1 MTNTESSFDH
11 LDVINSVL
19 SLAYNLES
27 YPNHLYRAGYRISR
41 IEPRFNVN
49 GTLNPDILFMS
60 DERGLFC
67 ECKSGGYYTG
77 QNTEL
82 YQRITTRH
90 LVEKGIDIPT
100 ENLELDVGIFGRG
113 NMDALADRL
122 QAEGITYPQVMMDEF
137 IRKVSGDDFKDPV
150 LHDLFREPV
159 RIHGKPL
166 TILKFSEDS
175 SFKKIAP
182 HIFNTL
188 MARSVS
194 GRIEFTSRD
203 LAGDSLEEIW
213 DHLDRKSQKI
223 LSGKVKSF
231 LKHCKT
237 GGLGEYLSNRE
248 DVWTIDIN
256 DHWKSRKKFSDD
268 CNRLMGNLDQ
278 KTLWDF
284 VGFGEGD
291 DQLTQEG

>member
-1 MTNTESSFDH
+1 
-11 LDVINSVL
+11 
-19 SLAYNLES
+19 
-27 YPNHLYRAGYRISR
+27 
-41 IEPRFNVN
+41 
-49 GTLNPDILFMS
+49 
-60 DERGLFC
+60 
-67 ECKSGGYYTG
+67 
-77 QNTEL
+77 
-82 YQRITTRH
+82 
-90 LVEKGIDIPT
+90 
-100 ENLELDVGIFGRG
+100 
-113 NMDALADRL
+113 MDD
-122 QAEGITYPQVMMDEF
+122 F

-150 LHDLFREPV
+150 LRDLFREPV

-182 HIFNTL
+182 YIFNTL
-188 MARSVS
+188 MARSVL

-248 DVWTIDIN
+248 DVWTIEIN
-256 DHWKSRKKFSDD
+256 VHWKSRKRFSDD
-268 CNRLMGNLDQ
+268 CDRLMGNLDQ

-284 VGFGEGD
+284 GGFGDGD
-291 DQLTQEG
+291 DQVTREG

>member
-1 MTNTESSFDH
+1 MESSFDH

-27 YPNHLYRAGYRISR
+27 YPNHLYMAGYRISR
-41 IEPRFNVN
+41 IEPRFNVS
-49 GTLNPDILFMS
+49 GIGALNPDILFMS

-67 ECKSGGYYTG
+67 ECKSGKYYTG
-77 QNTEL
+77 QNLKL
-82 YQRITTRH
+82 YQGITTRH

-100 ENLELDVGIFGRG
+100 ENLELDVGLFGRG

-122 QAEGITYPQVMMDEF
+122 QAEGITYPQVMVDEF
-137 IRKVSGDDFKDPV
+137 IRKVAGDDFKDPV
-150 LHDLFREPV
+150 LRDLFREPV
-159 RIHGKPL
+159 RINGKHL

-182 HIFNTL
+182 YIFNTL

-213 DHLDRKSQKI
+213 DHLDDKSQKI
-223 LSGKVKSF
+223 LSGKVRSF

-248 DVWTIDIN
+248 DVWTIEIN

-268 CNRLMGNLDQ
+268 CDRLMGNLDQ

-284 VGFGEGD
+284 GGFREMEDNQKIGGS
-291 DQLTQEG
+291 

>member
-1 MTNTESSFDH
+1 MTNMERSFDH

-41 IEPRFNVN
+41 IEPRFNVS
-49 GTLNPDILFMS
+49 GIGALNPDILFMS

-67 ECKSGGYYTG
+67 ECKSGEYYTG
-77 QNTEL
+77 QNLKL
-82 YQRITTRH
+82 YQGITIRH

-100 ENLELDVGIFGRG
+100 ENPELDVGIFGRG
-113 NMDALADRL
+113 NMGALADRL
-122 QAEGITYPQVMMDEF
+122 QAEEITYPQVMMDDF

-150 LHDLFREPV
+150 LRDLFREPV

-166 TILKFSEDS
+166 TVLKFSEDS

-182 HIFNTL
+182 YIFNTL

-248 DVWTIDIN
+248 DVWAIEIN

-284 VGFGEGD
+284 VGFGEMED
-291 DQLTQEG
+291 NQK